1 MIQTSRKITVAPA
14 ARSGS
19 PTAWLM
25 RIVRSA
31 TDAARMNLSEAGGLK
46 YKEIQPQAVTT
57 VSTDK

>member
-1 MIQTSRKITVAPA
+1 MLWVI
-14 ARSGS
+14 
-19 PTAWLM
+19 

-31 TDAARMNLSEAGGLK
+31 TDAVREARKNLSEASGLN